1 MVNTMNRRIIGIVA
15 AVIVLAISIFMKV
28 NSTYATNIDA
38 YYVVN
43 LIIISATVA
52 VALGLSLLVSYSSRK
67 KAAARA
73 SDTSALPNR
82 RDFFRIVYEPSQRP
96 LLRIDAP
103 SLELTGEHE
112 FEVLDISEKGI
123 RFLNDRN
130 VHFSETV
137 QGELVFVDGEAVL
150 IEGQIVREKGSQ
162 LSLKLSESIPFKAVV
177 KEQRRIITDKRYQE
191 KSKGPAQHQDTA
203 TEPEE

>member
-1 MVNTMNRRIIGIVA
+1 MRRRIIGIVA
-15 AVIVLAISIFMKV
+15 AVVVLLISLYMKI

-52 VALGLSLLVSYSSRK
+52 IALGLSLLVSYSSRK
-67 KAAARA
+67 SAAARA
-73 SDTSALPNR
+73 IDESALPNR

-96 LLRIDAP
+96 LLRIEAP

-123 RFLNDRN
+123 RFLNDQN
-130 VHFSETV
+130 VHFRATV
-137 QGELVFVDGEAVL
+137 QGELVFSDGEAVS

-162 LSLKLSESIPFKAVV
+162 LSLKLSEAIPFKSVV
-177 KEQRRIITDKRYQE
+177 KEQRRIIADTRYQE
-191 KSKGPAQHQDTA
+191 KFKQQVQHQDTETA
-203 TEPEE
+203 QEE